1 MKNRYGFGDNAPGN
15 NSVSNLHDVQLK
27 DIVKSLPLKTLT
39 KEQFANWQHNGYV
52 IIKNAVDKKAVKDT
66 QDLLWEFQEMD
77 ANDSETWFRPQF
89 KDHAMTELNNSG
101 MVECYNHQ
109 VLWNNRQNEK
119 VYNAFVDIWDREDLW
134 VTIDR
139 ANLNPPNRD
148 GRQFDGFI
156 HWDSNSSLTPLPV
169 NVQGVLAL
177 SDTTPETGGFQC
189 VPALYRDLKQW
200 RETQPQDRD
209 PYAPDLTGYETEFI
223 PMEEGDLLI
232 FNSLLPHGIRANRS
246 EQVRMA
252 QYISMV
258 PAEPENQAIKEWRIK
273 SWQDRLPP
281 DGFAFP
287 GDPRQWEQTRYQ
299 QAELTELG
307 EKLLGQK
314 TW

>member
-15 NSVSNLHDVQLK
+15 NSVSNLHDTQLK
-27 DIVKSLPLKTLT
+27 DIVKELPLKILT
-39 KEQFANWQHNGYV
+39 EEQFAKWQHNGYIV
-52 IIKNAVDKKAVKDT
+52 IKQAISQQAVKET
-66 QDLLWEFQEMD
+66 QHLLWEFQEM
-77 ANDSETWFRPQF
+77 SPSEPETWYRPQF

-109 VLWNNRQNEK
+109 VLWNNRQSEK

-139 ANLNPPNRD
+139 ANLNPPNRN

-156 HWDSNSSLTPLPV
+156 HWDANSSLTPLPV

-189 VPALYRDLKQW
+189 VPALYRDLEIW
-200 RETQPQDRD
+200 RETQPTDRD
-209 PYAPDLTGYETEFI
+209 PYVPDLTDYEPEFI
-223 PMEEGDLLI
+223 TMEEGDLLI

-246 EQVRMA
+246 EVARIA

-258 PAEPENQAIKEWRIK
+258 PAEPENQTIKEWRIK
-273 SWQDRLPP
+273 SWEQRLPP
-281 DGFAFP
+281 EGFAFP
-287 GDPRQWEQTRYQ
+287 GDPRHWEQTRYQ

-307 EKLLGQK
+307 EKLLGKQN
-314 TW
+314 W

>member
-27 DIVKSLPLKTLT
+27 DIVKTLSFKELT
-39 KEQFANWQHNGYV
+39 QEQFSSWQHNGYIV
-52 IIKNAVDKKAVKDT
+52 IKNAVDTHAVKAT
-66 QDLLWEFQEMD
+66 QNLLWEFQEMD
-77 ANDSETWFRPQF
+77 ANDPDSWYKPQL

-109 VLWNNRQNEK
+109 VLWNNRQSTK
-119 VYNAFVDIWDREDLW
+119 IYNAFVDIWDREDLW

-139 ANLNPPNRD
+139 ANLNPPNRN

-156 HWDSNSSLTPLPV
+156 HWDANTSLSPLPV

-177 SDTTPETGGFQC
+177 SNTTPETGGFQC
-189 VPALYRDLKQW
+189 VPALYRDLETW
-200 RETQPQDRD
+200 RETQPNDRD
-209 PYAPDLTGYETEFI
+209 PYVPNLNGYAPEFI
-223 PMEEGDLLI
+223 TMEEGDLLI

-258 PAEPENQAIKEWRIK
+258 PAEPENQSIKDWRVQ
-273 SWQDRLPP
+273 SWDKRLPP
-281 DGFAFP
+281 EGFAFP
-287 GDPRQWEQTRYQ
+287 GDPRNWEQTRYSRAQ
-299 QAELTELG
+299 LTQLG
-307 EKLLGQK
+307 EKLLGK
-314 TW
+314 SDW